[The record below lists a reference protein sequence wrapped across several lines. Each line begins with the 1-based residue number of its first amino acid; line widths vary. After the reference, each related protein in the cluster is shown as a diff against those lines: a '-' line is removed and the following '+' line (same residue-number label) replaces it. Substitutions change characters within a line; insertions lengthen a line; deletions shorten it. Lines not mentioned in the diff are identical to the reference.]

1 MSIKSSECVRSCALG
16 VGHLFTWRLRCEP
29 SPERADSAAA
39 LGPGRCVL
47 APFPVEI

>member
-1 MSIKSSECVRSCALG
+1 MRIKSCECVRARSAFG
-16 VGHLFTWRLRCEP
+16 IFFTSRLRCEP